1 MRLLTLALA
10 LIWLGMPLP
19 AAAQGDLE
27 RARLFY
33 NSGNFDAA
41 IEFATNARSRP
52 ATTSSAALIIAR
64 ARLERFR
71 QSANPEDLDRARAE
85 LTALTPQNLSPPEIV
100 EWQIGVGQA
109 LYFENELGPA
119 AEWFG
124 TLIPSVRLQMPA
136 ADADKLLEWW
146 AGTTSR
152 LAESL
157 SGEARA
163 DKYRELLAMME
174 LELQRDPWSRAA
186 TYWISVASRGVG
198 DLDRAW
204 NTAIAGWVRARGL
217 VRPAELRADFEQ
229 FVTQTVIPERAQ
241 MRTGQRLDTKPTMAE
256 VASMT
261 EAWRRMTGRW
271 NGED

>member
-1 MRLLTLALA
+1 MRPLTVALTLVF
-10 LIWLGMPLP
+10 LGIPFS
-19 AAAQGDLE
+19 AAAQSDLE

-41 IEFATNARSRP
+41 IEFATTARSRP

-71 QSANPEDLDRARAE
+71 QSSRAEDLDGARAE
-85 LTALTPQNLSPPEIV
+85 LTALSPQNLSAPEIV

-124 TLIPSVRLQMPA
+124 TLIPSVRLQLPA

-157 SGEARA
+157 SGEPRT
-163 DKYRELLAMME
+163 DKYRELLDVME
-174 LELQRDPWSRAA
+174 TELQRDPWSRAA

-198 DLDRAW
+198 DLNRAW
-204 NTAIAGWVRARGL
+204 NTAVVGWVRARGL
-217 VRPAELRADFEQ
+217 PRPAELRSDFEQ

-241 MRTGQRLDTKPTMAE
+241 MRTGQRLDTKATMTE

-261 EAWRRMTGRW
+261 EDWRRMTGRW
-271 NGED
+271 NEED